1 MKILVV
7 NDSLP
12 YPLTYG
18 AAVRVYNFIKYLSKS
33 NEVSLIAFKSEDDS
47 EDSIAHVRSFCK
59 TVTLVDHH
67 ISNKT
72 KRLRQL
78 RAALSTASSLYYEY
92 TCPNFQRKLDEL
104 LKTQSFDCIQLE
116 FSFMGHYELNST
128 AFSCLDEHN
137 VEFNI
142 HYRFY
147 QQETNPAKKLYR
159 YLEYQK
165 VKTEEIRQAKTF
177 DHVFYPSKI
186 DAETMRQYLSQSV
199 SVVPNGV
206 DIDYFRPSENGTSGP
221 FLYFGA
227 MNYGPNID
235 GVQYFAQEIW
245 PLIRQKRPSAVFEIV
260 GPNPPDQIKKLHGK
274 SGIHVTGEVKDIRD
288 PLHRAAVIVVPLRIG
303 SGTRLKIL
311 EAMAMGK
318 AIVSTSIGCEGIE
331 VANREHLS
339 VADSPSEFAERCLEL
354 DSDPDLR
361 RSLGKSGRQLVEEN
375 YSWGAICH
383 SVQRIYEQAH

>member
-1 MKILVV
+1 MNILIV

-18 AAVRVYNFIKYLSKS
+18 AAVRVYNFVKHLSKS
-33 NEVSLIAFKSEDDS
+33 NTVSLIAFRDS
-47 EDSIAHVRSFCK
+47 CDTEESINHLRQYCK
-59 TVTLVDHH
+59 NVILVDHH
-67 ISNKT
+67 LSSKT

-92 TCPNFQRKLDEL
+92 SCPNFQRKLDEL
-104 LKTQSFDCIQLE
+104 VNNEPFDCIQLE
-116 FSFMGHYELNST
+116 FSFMAHYDLDSKIF
-128 AFSCLDEHN
+128 ACLDEHN

-147 QQETNPAKKLYR
+147 QQESNPARRLYR
-159 YLEYQK
+159 YLEYRK
-165 VKTEEIRQAKTF
+165 VKAEEIRLAKTF
-177 DHVFYPSKI
+177 DHIFYPSKV
-186 DAETMRQYLSQSV
+186 DADTMRNYLSQNI

-206 DIDYFRPSENGTSGP
+206 DIEYFQPSENGSGGP

-235 GVQYFAQEIW
+235 GVLYFTHEIW
-245 PLIRQKRPSAVFEIV
+245 PLIRKRRPSAIFEIV
-260 GPNPPDQIKKLHGK
+260 GPNPPEQIKRLHGK
-274 SGIHVTGEVKDIRD
+274 YGIKVTGEVKDIRD
-288 PLHRAAVIVVPLRIG
+288 PLHEASVIVVPLRIG

-318 AIVSTSIGCEGIE
+318 AIVSTSIGAEGIE
-331 VANREHLS
+331 AKNEEHLTI
-339 VADSPSEFAERCLEL
+339 ADSPAAFADYCLEL
-354 DSDPDLR
+354 ESN
-361 RSLGKSGRQLVEEN
+361 SGMRKAMGRKGRELVEQN
-375 YSWGAICH
+375 YSWKAICQ